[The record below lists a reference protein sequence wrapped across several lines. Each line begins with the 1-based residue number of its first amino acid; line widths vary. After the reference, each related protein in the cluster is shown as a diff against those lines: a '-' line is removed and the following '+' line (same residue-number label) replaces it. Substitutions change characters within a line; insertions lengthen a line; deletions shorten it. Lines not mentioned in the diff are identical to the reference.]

1 MKNRAIFLDRDGTV
15 TKEKG
20 YINHLDNLELIQ
32 DTGRA
37 IKLIN
42 DSKFLAIL
50 TTNQAGVA
58 RGYFTEKLVKQSMKV
73 LDHLLLRYD
82 AKLDAKYYCPHHP
95 EVGTPEYKIKCDCRK
110 PKPGMVLDAA
120 KNFDIDISSS
130 YMIGDRFN
138 DIEFGHNLGM
148 RAVLVLTGYGK
159 GEYEYQRDNCKAKP
173 DFIARDLYEAIE
185 WILQNDKNN

>member
-1 MKNRAIFLDRDGTV
+1 MKKRAIFLDRDGTV
-15 TKEKG
+15 TKEIG
-20 YINHLDNLELIQ
+20 YINHVDNLELIP

-58 RGYFTEKLVKQSMKV
+58 RGYFTEKLVIQAMKV
-73 LDHLLLRYD
+73 LDHLLIRYG

-95 EVGTPEYKIKCDCRK
+95 EVGPPEYRVNCNCRK
-110 PKPGMVLDAA
+110 PKPGMILDAA
-120 KNFDIDISSS
+120 EKFDIDISTS
-130 YMIGDRFN
+130 YMIGDRSN

-148 RAVLVLTGYGK
+148 KTVLVLTGYGK
-159 GEYEYQRDNCKAKP
+159 GEYEYQRDSWIVKP